1 MAGHPAR
8 ARGCAILATFAGLLS
23 VAHAFGQFPPFTSEA
38 VARGISYPVQ
48 SVPQSNGLYGFGV
61 AFVDLDLDGDDDVVS
76 LGRLNGQV
84 GVFEN
89 LGAGTFANRSSTTG
103 IAALPQASAIVAGD
117 LDGDA
122 LPELVFTQVG
132 QPHRIYRNRG
142 GLLFSTHALESS
154 LGPFGA
160 AKAASLADIDRDGDL
175 DLFIA
180 NYTMSSGPMSAI
192 HNQLFR
198 NDGTAFVDI
207 APALGLA
214 RPARSFLGIFSDL
227 DVDGDLDLYISN
239 DRGHLSPL
247 FEGNTVWRN
256 DGGGAFTEVSDGSNA
271 DVACFSMGIA
281 VGDLDGNT
289 LPDLLAT
296 NIPSVD
302 PPVFGV
308 NPLMLNQGGCTF
320 LRAEAEWQVEDM
332 ATGWGALFVDLDDD
346 GWLDIFVNHQG
357 SQNKLWRNPGQPPA
371 HLLPAAGGAGGVP
384 SLWNYSTAFADIDAD
399 GDLDLLE
406 SGLGSNLLLYIN
418 HAGAPGA
425 SVSLRLEGTGLNRS
439 AIGGS
444 ASGVVGARTL
454 VREVHAGG
462 HGYLGQNTLALH
474 FGLGEASALETALV
488 RFPDGATRALGAV
501 GAGRWR
507 VVHPAELGDLDLDGR
522 LTDADRTGFRSCAG
536 PTGDSRCAR
545 LDLDG
550 DLAVTAADAKA
561 FEAIFLA
568 RRSDID
574 GSRRVDALD
583 LAALLSAWGEAGGI
597 ADVDDDGIV
606 GASDLTTLLD
616 HWN

>member
-1 MAGHPAR
+1 MAAAVLAEAVALSPAS
-8 ARGCAILATFAGLLS
+8 AQFA
-23 VAHAFGQFPPFTSEA
+23 PFTSEA
-38 VARGISYPVQ
+38 VARGVSYPVQ
-48 SVPQSNGLYGFGV
+48 GVPQSNGLYGFGV
-61 AFVDLDLDGDDDVVS
+61 AFVDLDLDGDDDIVS
-76 LGRLNGQV
+76 VGRLNGQV

-89 LGAGTFANRSSTTG
+89 LGAGTFANRSATSG

-122 LPELVFTQVG
+122 LPELVLTQIG

-142 GLLFSTHALESS
+142 GLLFSPHALETS

-160 AKAASLADIDRDGDL
+160 AKAASLADIDLDGDL

-180 NYTMSSGPMSAI
+180 NYTLSSGPMSLI

-198 NDGTAFVDI
+198 NDGTSFVDI

-256 DGGGAFTEVSDGSNA
+256 DGGGAFTEVSEGSNA
-271 DVACFSMGIA
+271 DVACFSMGVA

-296 NIPSVD
+296 NIPSID

-320 LRAEAEWQVEDM
+320 VRAEAEWQVEDM
-332 ATGWGALFVDLDDD
+332 ATGWGALFADLDDD
-346 GWLDIFVNHQG
+346 GWLDLFVNHQG
-357 SQNKLWRNPGQPPA
+357 SQNKLWRNPGAPPA
-371 HLLPAAGGAGGVP
+371 QLVASAGGAVGV
-384 SLWNYSTAFADIDAD
+384 SGLWNYSTAFADIDAD
-399 GDLDLLE
+399 GDLELLE

-418 HAGAPGA
+418 HAGAEHK
-425 SVSLRLEGTGLNRS
+425 SVSIRLEGTGLNRS
-439 AIGGS
+439 AIGGRI
-444 ASGVVGARTL
+444 SGVIGARAL

-462 HGYLGQNTLALH
+462 HGYLGQNSFALH
-474 FGLGEASALETALV
+474 FGLGSADSLESVVV
-488 RFPDGATRALGAV
+488 RFPDGAVRALGAV
-501 GAGRWR
+501 GSGRWR
-507 VVHPAELGDLDLDGR
+507 VVHPAELGDFDLDGR
-522 LTDADRTGFRSCAG
+522 LTAQDREGFALCSG
-536 PTGDSRCAR
+536 STGDSRCAR
-545 LDLDG
+545 LDFDG
-550 DLAVTAADAKA
+550 NLAVSGADARA
-561 FEAIFLA
+561 FEAVFLA

-574 GSRRVDALD
+574 GDRQVDALD
-583 LAALLSAWGEAGGI
+583 LAALLASWGAAGGEADI
-597 ADVDDDGIV
+597 DDDGTV
-606 GASDLTTLLD
+606 GASDLAVLLA
-616 HWN
+616 HWS